1 MEYVNRFRTST
12 DDDLGHMLE
21 NCLVV
26 FEDSVE
32 RLKWEEVTSPCED
45 CRRNRMTSELLSR
58 TSASMPSKGS
68 KSNYVCLSGKYSVL
82 NALPVMHINRVFPGF
97 SGELEFTTEKPDRE
111 VFNCSACFM
120 RWSDFFKQGS
130 CEIRE
135 FCATLPNMVRATNV
149 NIVEEIWNLK
159 R

>member
-1 MEYVNRFRTST
+1 MKDLTPICLSEGDFYIYVCQVSSGQCQLALKYRSGLGIKEDVVPCSDLKEVFTMEYVNRFRTST

-58 TSASMPSKGS
+58 TSASLPSKGS
-68 KSNYVCLSGKYSVL
+68 KSNYVCLSGKYSV
-82 NALPVMHINRVFPGF
+82 MHFRYRTSGSEYQSCIPGLF
-97 SGELEFTTEKPDRE
+97 R
-111 VFNCSACFM
+111 
-120 RWSDFFKQGS
+120 
-130 CEIRE
+130 
-135 FCATLPNMVRATNV
+135 
-149 NIVEEIWNLK
+149 
-159 R
+159 